1 MKLFCYFQAV
11 ALVSAGPAFGS
22 RGERCQNVIDFFKRD
37 RVIRNDSKL
46 MQKMVAKADNFIGV
60 MRHAEASC
68 KESMGR
74 NVADFDDDVDRTVN
88 ESNVFDKIE
97 ACYDRFSN
105 YIDQKI
111 PADLC
116 PNSHARITRVL
127 GRMNGTMRKA
137 AEARTKRVLSSSLRS
152 NQTGDIVK
160 GMSKEDQ
167 AAKQELK
174 SDKRDTKEAN
184 GAVVA
189 ESQAE
194 KLVKQ
199 SNKAAGRE
207 MKQAKSEMKADN
219 QAEKAVKKE
228 EKVEKQEGKVVK
240 KDAKADKR
248 DRKAEKPLKEKDG
261 KDKDGKDKDNKKGED
276 ENLDE
281 AL

>member
-1 MKLFCYFQAV
+1 MGCYFQAV

-22 RGERCQNVIDFFKRD
+22 RGERCQNVINFFKRD

-152 NQTGDIVK
+152 NQTG

-194 KLVKQ
+194 KLFKQ

-240 KDAKADKR
+240 KDSKADKR